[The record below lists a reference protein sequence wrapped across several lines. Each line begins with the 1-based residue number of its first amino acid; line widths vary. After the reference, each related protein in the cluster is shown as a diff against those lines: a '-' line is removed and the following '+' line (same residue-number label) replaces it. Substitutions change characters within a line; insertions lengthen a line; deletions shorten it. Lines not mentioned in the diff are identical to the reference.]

1 MNCPKTCGMTL
12 ICKQLLQGRD
22 TKCLGRLCFRHVS
35 SGKLSVFDVLFAHE
49 LLEESEDLIDHRG
62 LHASKIGNTF
72 VHGNTLGEILS
83 EVSVWEV
90 RNKSTINCLHGALE
104 TLEAIIG
111 ACAPCDR
118 AVVNDLPLVDGCKV
132 ITKLRH
138 LVWGASTWKFLTDGR
153 PDLDA
158 LIADLLAPHGRAV
171 GPCLVEQWI
180 FSINLAL
187 RIQTQLRVWAPE
199 SVQTAWVKIWVAGM
213 QRNAHVIANRVHF
226 LPWKQTSQTHGS
238 LLNILCWDGGNVIAL
253 LQCCKLHPLAPIR
266 DAAIQWHGH
275 NACHRDLAC
284 LELIA

>member
-1 MNCPKTCGMTL
+1 MSL
-12 ICKQLLQGRD
+12 ISGLVRQQGFQSRD
-22 TKCLGRLCFRHVS
+22 AKCLGRLCLRHIGS
-35 SGKLSVFDVLFAHE
+35 SKLSVFDVLFAHE

-62 LHASKIGNTF
+62 LNPSQIGNTF
-72 VHGNTLGEILS
+72 VHGNTLREVLS
-83 EVSVWEV
+83 EVSVWKVWNE
-90 RNKSTINCLHGALE
+90 STIYSLHGAFESLE
-104 TLEAIIG
+104 SVICAR
-111 ACAPCDR
+111 APCDC
-118 AVVNDLPLVDGCKV
+118 AIIYDLAFVDGCEV
-132 ITKLRH
+132 ITELRH